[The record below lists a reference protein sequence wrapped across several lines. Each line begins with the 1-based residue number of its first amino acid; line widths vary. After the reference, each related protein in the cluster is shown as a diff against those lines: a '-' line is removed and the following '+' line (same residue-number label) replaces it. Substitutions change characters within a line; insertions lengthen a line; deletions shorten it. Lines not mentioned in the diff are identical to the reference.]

1 MSRKPVIAGNWKMNT
16 LPAEGVELAR
26 SLKEKLGGVADV
38 EVIIAPPFTH
48 LFAINEEVKGT
59 PIRLAAQNL
68 NAKDSGAYTGEIAAP
83 MLLSMGCDFAIIGHS
98 ERRQYYGETDASVNE
113 KLGAALANHL
123 TPIVC
128 IGETLE
134 EREAGKALK
143 VIATQ
148 LSGALKGLTA
158 EGWKDIII
166 AYEPVWAIGTGK
178 TASNEQAQEVHGF
191 IRSELEKSLGK
202 AIAGKTRILYG
213 GSVKPDSICGLM
225 DQPDIDGALVGGA
238 SLKAEDFVKIVNFGK
253 G

>member
-1 MSRKPVIAGNWKMNT
+1 
-16 LPAEGVELAR
+16 
-26 SLKEKLGGVADV
+26 
-38 EVIIAPPFTH
+38 
-48 LFAINEEVKGT
+48 
-59 PIRLAAQNL
+59 
-68 NAKDSGAYTGEIAAP
+68 
-83 MLLSMGCDFAIIGHS
+83 MLLNMGCDFAIIGHS

-113 KLGAALANHL
+113 KVGTALANNL

-178 TASNEQAQEVHGF
+178 TASNKQAQEVHGF